1 MNPMGQTARLLIGV
15 LLLTLAS
22 FTFSTCG
29 GTGTDLAGGGVSGTG
44 VSTGSIT
51 GFGSVVM
58 NGVHYLT
65 DSDVAP
71 GFVTHENVPM
81 GMDNSS
87 MTDRDLFR
95 VGMVV
100 TIHHGPNDNN
110 AQQIEYQDNL
120 QGRIAAKNSGA
131 NNTVTV
137 LGQTVVVDN
146 AAVFA
151 SLNLNELVEVS
162 GFVDS
167 AGRIRASYIAM
178 VPCSMMMGMCTA
190 SEFEVKGYV
199 SGLSSS
205 GFRLGPLPG
214 GTGTTVAVSFAPG
227 VGAGLADGMYVQ
239 VVTTD
244 PQPVSGVITATRID
258 KLSPRTVFPE
268 KARVDLEGLVTA
280 SPSGSGNVLS
290 FAVEGKRVQTDGS
303 HAIRRGHGGEYSTR
317 REIAGPGYGERR
329 GSLRRQNHF
338 PVDDAGLRAQ
348 FRNEQKI
355 VEGKESMRTP
365 AETCR
370 KMLYLLFALTLS
382 IALAA
387 CGGGGATGGNSSGQ
401 SSTGGHNRAGSAVI
415 QGKVSGTGFHG
426 RRQRHESRSGA
437 LRERGWLDDVRHD
450 VADGEELHVLPVG

>member
-1 MNPMGQTARLLIGV
+1 MTLRGQTARYLIGV
-15 LLLTLAS
+15 LLLTLVS

-29 GTGTDLAGGGVSGTG
+29 GTGTDLAGGGSSGTG

-51 GFGSVVM
+51 GFGSVIM
-58 NGVHYLT
+58 NGAHYLT
-65 DSDVAP
+65 DSQVAP
-71 GFVTHENVPM
+71 GFVTMKTFM

-87 MTDRDLFR
+87 MMDRDLFR
-95 VGMVV
+95 IGMVV

-120 QGRIAAKNSGA
+120 QGIIAAKNSGA

-137 LGQTVVVDN
+137 LGQTVVVGD

-151 SLNLNELVEVS
+151 SLGLNEIVEVS

-178 VPCSMMMGMCTA
+178 VPCSMMMMMCTV

-214 GTGTTVAVSFAPG
+214 GTGTTMTVSFAPG

-244 PQPVSGVITATRID
+244 PQPVSGTISATRIAQ
-258 KLSPRTVFPE
+258 LSPRTVFPE
-268 KARVDLEGLVTA
+268 KAMADLEGLVTA

-290 FAVEGKRVQTDGS
+290 FTVEGKRVQTDGNTQY
-303 HAIRRGHGGEYSTR
+303 A
-317 REIAGPGYGERR
+317 
-329 GSLRRQNHF
+329 
-338 PVDDAGLRAQ
+338 
-348 FRNEQKI
+348 
-355 VEGKESMRTP
+355 
-365 AETCR
+365 
-370 KMLYLLFALTLS
+370 
-382 IALAA
+382 
-387 CGGGGATGGNSSGQ
+387 GGNAA
-401 SSTGGHNRAGSAVI
+401 NI
-415 QGKVSGTGFHG
+415 QP
-426 RRQRHESRSGA
+426 
-437 LRERGWLDDVRHD
+437 DVRLQ
-450 VADGEELHVLPVG
+450 VQGTENGGVLSAGNIIFR